1 MFDVSTGS
9 IAEYTFE
16 TNSPPSGGYLAV
28 DRSSVAAAVDNV
40 LLQCVGWTDDVDDL
54 PLTQSFGYMQGY
66 QEVVPT
72 TR

>member
-1 MFDVSTGS
+1 MES
-9 IAEYTFE
+9 
-16 TNSPPSGGYLAV
+16 
-28 DRSSVAAAVDNV
+28 DRLSVTAAVDSV
-40 LLQCVGWTDDVDDL
+40 LLHCVGWTDDIDDL